1 MDSYK
6 LTREIIK
13 LLYNN
18 YYKNINNDKINDIIE
33 KNLNKRKINSLIKNL
48 DSNFITIYELN
59 NKKFIQLLFNNFF
72 TKDFKPLHNKIE
84 EEINNTMNKKFL
96 EINKKKR
103 KIYLEEKLKN
113 DIAENI
119 FDLFI
124 NMAYIFKLN
133 NRYNIEFNDENIY
146 NAYLSVVENNCKKQ
160 SNDLK
165 NCLYKKKDKINI
177 VPVSNFLGNTENKC
191 EKSYDKFDKCIKK
204 FIK

>member
-6 LTREIIK
+6 LTKEIIK

-18 YYKNINNDKINDIIE
+18 YYKNINNEKMNDIIE

-84 EEINNTMNKKFL
+84 NEINNTMNKNIL
-96 EINKKKR
+96 EKNKKMK

-124 NMAYIFKLN
+124 NMAYIFKLH

-146 NAYLSVVENNCKKQ
+146 NAYLNIVENNCKKQ
-160 SNDLK
+160 SEDLK
-165 NCLYKKKDKINI
+165 NCLYKKKENI
-177 VPVSNFLGNTENKC
+177 SMVPVSDFLVNTEKKC
-191 EKSYDKFDKCIKK
+191 HKSYEKFDRCIKK
-204 FIK
+204 YIK

>member
-6 LTREIIK
+6 LTREIVK
-13 LLYNN
+13 LLYQN
-18 YYKNINNDKINDIIE
+18 YYKNIDNEKMNNIIE

-48 DSNFITIYELN
+48 DSNFITIYDLN
-59 NKKFIQLLFNNFF
+59 NKNFIQLLFNNFF

-84 EEINNTMNKKFL
+84 DEMNK
-96 EINKKKR
+96 INKEKNIKKK

-124 NMAYIFKLN
+124 NMAYIFKLH

-146 NAYLSVVENNCKKQ
+146 NAYLSIVENNCKKQ

-165 NCLYKKKDKINI
+165 NCLYKKKEKISV

-191 EKSYDKFDKCIKK
+191 HKSYEKFDRCMKKYIK
-204 FIK
+204 